1 MKKIIILII
10 SIFTINVKA
19 ANIDV
24 ILKCPTSVYENEKIS
39 CTINLTS
46 DIKINGIKVN
56 YEITNG
62 TYESFNLENDWI
74 SYASNSSGF
83 AIGNTLGKTGNNIL
97 GTVVIKPTSNKVG
110 LKLKNIDISD
120 MDFNSYNVS
129 NKETSIEIKKKEE
142 IKPVPDDKNNNSNN
156 NNNNNKQEYY
166 LDSLEIEGYEI
177 NFNKTTYT
185 YEIEVL
191 ESVNNLN
198 IKASS
203 KYKITGIGKVDIKDK
218 DSIKIIVNNTR
229 IYEIKI
235 KRIENITNKSI
246 NEIESVRNSLSK
258 YDEVIIELDEGDKL
272 IAFKNILD
280 LIKGENKK
288 IIYNIYNKNN
298 LLYTYIFDGNKIKYV
313 LDNID
318 LKIEI
323 SNLDQELKLNMNY
336 KSYLPEGTI
345 LKIYNIKLN
354 DKVNLYRYNLD
365 NNLELVKKDIN
376 VKKEL
381 ELEIERGDNYLLRK
395 DNSKTNDSSNN
406 NYLYIIISILVIVI
420 IILVY
425 IVIKN
430 KNKKKVE
437 VI

>member
-24 ILKCPTSVYENEKIS
+24 VLKCPTSVYENESIS

-46 DIKINGIKVN
+46 DIKLNGIKVN

-62 TYESFNLENDWI
+62 TYESFNIDSNWI

-83 AIGNTLGKTGNNIL
+83 AIGNTLGKTGNNLL
-97 GTVVIKPTSNKVG
+97 GTVVIKPSNNKVG

-142 IKPVPDDKNNNSNN
+142 IKPVPDNNNNNN

-203 KYKITGIGKVDIKDK
+203 KYKITGIGNIDIKNK
-218 DSIKIIVNNTR
+218 DSIKIIVNNLRT
-229 IYEIKI
+229 YEIKI

-246 NEIESVRNSLSK
+246 NEIESVKKSLSK
-258 YDEVIIELDEGDKL
+258 YEEVIIELDEEDKL
-272 IAFKNILD
+272 IAYKNILD

-288 IIYNIYNKNN
+288 IIYNIYNNSN

-323 SNLDQELKLNMNY
+323 SNLEKELKLNMNY

-381 ELEIERGDNYLLRK
+381 ELEVERGDNYLLRK
-395 DNSKTNDSSNN
+395 DDSKTNDFSNN
-406 NYLYIIISILVIVI
+406 NYLYIIISILIIVI